1 MHQYTITHAIE
12 DRNVLRFHIDY
23 FKPEGKNPPKPGEGI
38 AKSKVIE
45 TILSKHDSATNGRKF
60 NAILATAS
68 INDAIEYFEL
78 FNSIQTKN
86 AEQNTEFRPLNV
98 ACVFPHLLK
107 ETKMFS
113 RYRKICL
120 RKEDNQQDPEGKKVA
135 LTRIIADYNTRFK
148 TNHRISEFDSY
159 YQDVQKRIKD
169 QQYPNTD
176 LSAAQKLTSP
186 S

>member
-1 MHQYTITHAIE
+1 SYQQIEGQQASLRTTDDLFERCLHQYTITHAIE

-78 FNSIQTKN
+78 FDSIQTKN
-86 AEQNTEFRPLNV
+86 A
-98 ACVFPHLLK
+98 
-107 ETKMFS
+107 
-113 RYRKICL
+113 
-120 RKEDNQQDPEGKKVA
+120 
-135 LTRIIADYNTRFK
+135 
-148 TNHRISEFDSY
+148 
-159 YQDVQKRIKD
+159 
-169 QQYPNTD
+169 
-176 LSAAQKLTSP
+176 
-186 S
+186 